1 MPKIISGTHLSIL
14 GWGFY
19 KVLLKCRF
27 PIKASGILAAA
38 GMVFYG
44 GLTGNQA
51 AAVRAV
57 IMFGVSVGALL
68 GKRTYD
74 FLSALS
80 LAAILILAESPLY
93 LYDSSFLLSFGAVLG
108 LAAVHPVL
116 FPSKGNRNSRKLSGR
131 MVSGLER

>member
-1 MPKIISGTHLSIL
+1 M
-14 GWGFY
+14 
-19 KVLLKCRF
+19 
-27 PIKASGILAAA
+27 
-38 GMVFYG
+38 
-44 GLTGNQA
+44 
-51 AAVRAV
+51 

-116 FPSKGNRNSRKLSGR
+116 FPSKGIETAEN
-131 MVSGLER
+131 